1 MEPFEILAA
10 LLSLSAVCAWAN
22 SRFLRLPPTIGVMI
36 LTLLVSLAVVVL
48 GQFAPGVEAQAER
61 LIGQI
66 DFNQTV
72 LHGMLGF
79 LLFAGALH
87 INLSDLSSQRM
98 VIASLAS
105 ISVVLSTAIVGLLTW
120 AMLKVVGLEIPLM
133 FAFLF
138 GSLIS
143 PTDPI
148 AVMGILKQ
156 LGAPKDLETKIAGES
171 LFNDGVGV
179 VVFLG
184 LLEIALGEYA
194 FDLPHLSQLF
204 LQEAV
209 GGAVLGLVCSLTA
222 FAMLRSIDNYPTEI
236 LISLAVAAG
245 GYALADRLHLSG
257 PIAMVVAGL
266 LLGNQ
271 GRTFAM
277 SPKTCEHL
285 DTFWELIDETL
296 NAVLFAL
303 IGLEMVVLRFTG
315 PFLIAGLLAIGIVLL
330 ARWISVAA
338 PLTLLRLR
346 RSIHPRATR
355 ILTWGGLRGG
365 ISVALALAIPTH
377 MSNGAPIPHRDV
389 ILAMT
394 YVVVV
399 FSIVV
404 QGLTIGKVMRR
415 VLDEAP
421 AAESAAT

>member
-1 MEPFEILAA
+1 MGLFEILAS
-10 LLSLSAVCAWAN
+10 LLTVAAFCAWAN
-22 SRFLRLPPTIGVMI
+22 ARFLRLPPTIGVMV
-36 LTLLVSLAVVVL
+36 LTLLASLLVVVL
-48 GQFAPGVEAQAER
+48 GQFAPGVEAQADR
-61 LIGQI
+61 LIRQI
-66 DFNQTV
+66 DFNRTV
-72 LHGMLGF
+72 MHGMLGF

-87 INLSDLSSQRM
+87 INLSDLASQRL

-105 ISVVLSTAIVGLLTW
+105 ISVVISTVIVGLLTW
-120 AMLKVVGLEIPLM
+120 LMLQGLEIEIPLV

-184 LLEIALGEYA
+184 LLEIALGEYG
-194 FDLPHLSQLF
+194 FDLPHLSHLF

-209 GGAVLGLVCSLTA
+209 GGAILGLVCSLIA
-222 FAMLRSIDNYPTEI
+222 FAMLRSIDDYPTEI

-266 LLGNQ
+266 LLGNH
-271 GRTFAM
+271 GRSFAM
-277 SPKTCEHL
+277 SPATCEHL
-285 DTFWELIDETL
+285 DSFWELIDETL

-315 PFLIAGLLAIGIVLL
+315 PFLIAGLIAIGIVLL
-330 ARWISVAA
+330 ARWISVAV
-338 PLTLLRLR
+338 PLTLLRWR
-346 RSIHPRATR
+346 RRVHPHATR

-365 ISVALALAIPTH
+365 VSVALALAIPTH
-377 MSNGAPIPHRDV
+377 MPNGELIPHRDV

-404 QGLTIGKVMRR
+404 QGLTIGKVVRG
-415 VLDEAP
+415 VLEEP
-421 AAESAAT
+421 GTTGSAS